1 MQFYALK
8 MHNNL
13 AIYADTDSNI
23 CMSHEERVK
32 TEVKLLKTVNRKGAL
47 TEYRN
52 RMSETLGSGNAT
64 LHGEFRDNG
73 VNEHQSVDR
82 NEDRHSGDQSSR
94 EGIDNANSNIA

>member
-32 TEVKLLKTVNRKGAL
+32 TEIKLLKTVNREGAL

-73 VNEHQSVDR
+73 VNDHQSVDS
-82 NEDRHSGDQSSR
+82 NEDRHSGDEASR
-94 EGIDNANSNIA
+94 EGIDNANSNQA